1 MNINIFYDGV
11 ENRVKGWR
19 RIKSLVNKVI
29 AGENRNPGD
38 LNFILTTDTNLRKIN
53 VKFLNRSHLTD
64 VISFDY
70 GIGRTVSGEIYI
82 SEERVRI
89 NYRKYKVS
97 YNDEILRVMIHGIL
111 HLCGYNDSTDEEKE
125 EMRSREDYWMKKL

>member
-1 MNINIFYDGV
+1 LNINIFYDGV